1 MRVMRKPVIVDTPY
15 PTVWE
20 TAKKMGVSRKRT
32 LEIIKM
38 VDEGIARRKEK
49 QRAEQVAARK
59 RRLKTA

>member
-49 QRAEQVAARK
+49 QRAEQAAARK

>member
-1 MRVMRKPVIVDTPY
+1 MRKPVIVDTPY

-49 QRAEQVAARK
+49 QRAEQAAARK